1 LMCAVDKDW
10 ITELTLIHK
19 NIRSVRN
26 SHISQSDVMSSP
38 FTLKIFLGE
47 IKGKMYK
54 THYMKLPLKTIP
66 SVRKVSTYII
76 TSIKAL
82 PVGLAALLTIM
93 SVSTVTIT
101 VILYFYL

>member
-1 LMCAVDKDW
+1 MSRPLLLTVLFLAVASYNVFDIILTDIFHYWQIGHFHLMCAVDKDW

-47 IKGKMYK
+47 IKGKMY
-54 THYMKLPLKTIP
+54 Y
-66 SVRKVSTYII
+66 
-76 TSIKAL
+76 
-82 PVGLAALLTIM
+82 
-93 SVSTVTIT
+93 
-101 VILYFYL
+101 